1 MWRGSWEEQALDH
14 IRPER
19 VPAGVEEELQP
30 APREPEADAG
40 EKDSRALQTHY
51 QAPAGE
57 QVNGVNEASKWQKAD
72 RKANTP
78 RSQSLSFKLSRNP
91 LTSTSI
97 EPPGTVCK
105 CCAGCVL

>member
-14 IRPER
+14 IGPER

-30 APREPEADAG
+30 AQREPEADAG
-40 EKDSRALQTHY
+40 EKDSRALQTHH

-78 RSQSLSFKLSRNP
+78 RCQLLSFKLTANRIEQKSTDLHKYWTPRN
-91 LTSTSI
+91 S
-97 EPPGTVCK
+97 V
-105 CCAGCVL
+105 